1 MLSVLRDQPLMED
14 CTSKKLANISHV
26 ENWHLENKNKNA
38 FLFLHLFIYV
48 YQCVHTY
55 AYAM

>member
-1 MLSVLRDQPLMED
+1 MLSVLLDQPLMED
-14 CTSKKLANISHV
+14 YTSKKLASISRV